1 MPVDKDPLMAPNLRR
16 SVRPNEVEPGLRD
29 PNFLHC
35 PYMPVKPSR
44 KSSRNC
50 LSSPP
55 IAELRE
61 EGDSGRKTGGLHV
74 GKNAKSRDG
83 I

>member
-35 PYMPVKPSR
+35 PYMPAKPGR
-44 KSSRNC
+44 KLNRNC
-50 LSSPP
+50 LSSLP

-61 EGDSGRKTGGLHV
+61 EGDFGRKTGGLHV

-83 I
+83 V